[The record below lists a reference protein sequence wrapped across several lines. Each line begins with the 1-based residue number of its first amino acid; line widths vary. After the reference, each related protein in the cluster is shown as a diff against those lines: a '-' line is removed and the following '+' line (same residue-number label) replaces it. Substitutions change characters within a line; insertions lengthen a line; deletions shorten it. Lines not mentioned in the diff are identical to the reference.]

1 MLIMPV
7 GLVRT
12 RITHGPGTDRV
23 FGPTEAIGGD
33 KGASPSLRLRI
44 LIVEDEVVVAM
55 RLEDMVQDLGY
66 VVVGTAASH
75 AGAVA
80 AAEASRPDLVLMDIN
95 LGRGGNGIEAA
106 LELRRRFDLPC
117 VFLSAY
123 LSSPSV
129 REQVQAAQPLGFVS
143 KPYTERQVEA
153 ALTRAAEH
161 LKPRTD

>member
-23 FGPTEAIGGD
+23 FGPIEAIGGD

-66 VVVGTAASH
+66 GVVGTAASH

-95 LGRGGNGIEAA
+95 LGRGGDGVEAA
-106 LELRRRFDLPC
+106 LELRQRFDLPSIF
-117 VFLSAY
+117 VSAY
-123 LSSPSV
+123 ASSPEIKAQA
-129 REQVQAAQPLGFVS
+129 RAAQPLGFVP
-143 KPYTERQVEA
+143 KPYTERDISA
-153 ALTRAAEH
+153 ALGQAATRLGRREH
-161 LKPRTD
+161 